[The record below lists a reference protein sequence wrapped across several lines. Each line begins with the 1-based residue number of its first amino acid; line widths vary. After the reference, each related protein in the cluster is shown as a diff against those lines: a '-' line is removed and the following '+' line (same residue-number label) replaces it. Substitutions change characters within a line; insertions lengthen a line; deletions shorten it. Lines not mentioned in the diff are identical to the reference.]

1 MNKYL
6 EIPTMWEELTAGQF
20 LYLLRLVFE
29 ARPDEITIGD
39 FLLKFADFLL
49 GEKQY
54 VTPNRRTQ
62 YYKLVNDVAATLDWI
77 FTKDDD
83 GNYVLD
89 FCTTQNLLPEI
100 NGLTG
105 PQSHGSDL
113 TFGEYRAAVDMMN
126 RYSAE
131 HEAFFLDALCG
142 ILYRKRPSVG
152 FKRIISKEDDITPR
166 ERFSKHKIERYA
178 RNFETV
184 PEYLKWGVYL
194 WFANFCRYLIEG
206 GEFIIDGNTL
216 SFESLFE
223 RGSSNGDQ
231 DQGIGLM
238 SIVFSLADS
247 GTFGNAEETER
258 TLLFPVL
265 MKLLHD
271 KQMFEK
277 LKRNDRN

>member
-1 MNKYL
+1 
-6 EIPTMWEELTAGQF
+6 MWEELTKDQF
-20 LYLLRLVFE
+20 SYLLRLVFE
-29 ARPDEITIGD
+29 ARPDETTIGD
-39 FLLKFADFLL
+39 ILVKFADFLL

-54 VTPNRRTQ
+54 IAPNKRTQ

-77 FTKDDD
+77 FTQNDDS
-83 GNYVLD
+83 NYILD

-113 TFGEYRAAVDMMN
+113 AFGEYRAAVDMMN
-126 RYSAE
+126 RYSAQ
-131 HEAFFLDALCG
+131 HEPFFLDALCG
-142 ILYRKRPSVG
+142 ILYRKEPSEAL
-152 FKRIISKEDDITPR
+152 KWIISKEDDATPR
-166 ERFSKHKIERYA
+166 GRFNKHKIERYA

-184 PEYLKWGVYL
+184 PEHLKWGVYL

-223 RGSSNGDQ
+223 REPTDGEQ
-231 DQGIGLM
+231 DQSIGLM
-238 SIVFSLADS
+238 SIVFTLADS
-247 GTFGNAEETER
+247 GTFGNAEETEQ